1 MFPEPFDSRAKAPP
15 ATRWEK
21 GYADK
26 NDDDV
31 EEVSVVRLLFFSLLV
46 LTIFFSGY
54 RWKMTI
60 DLDWKRH

>member
-1 MFPEPFDSRAKAPP
+1 MSPEPFDSRAKAPL

-31 EEVSVVRLLFFSLLV
+31 EEVSVVCLLFFSLLV
-46 LTIFFSGY
+46 LTIFFLAIVG
-54 RWKMTI
+54 KMTI
-60 DLDWKRH
+60 DLDCKRH

>member
-1 MFPEPFDSRAKAPP
+1 MFLEPFDSRAKAPL

-31 EEVSVVRLLFFSLLV
+31 EEVSVVCLLFFSLLV
-46 LTIFFSGY
+46 LTIFFWLSLE
-54 RWKMTI
+54 K
-60 DLDWKRH
+60 